1 MKTREEGEMT
11 QNETIISRD
20 EILASLIE
28 ANEMADFDGNQSETG
43 NLHQLSHLCAVS
55 QKLR

>member
-1 MKTREEGEMT
+1 MT